1 MFFSPL
7 GFSLLL
13 VLSLSGLSLFGF
25 SFLFSFFSSAF
36 LGSIYRGQG
45 RCFLQLSRGAAG
57 CRPLGAAAEVRWVVR
72 GRWSAIVFGRWA
84 PGEREGPAKISKKS
98 NIFPF
103 FPAACSGGKKKDEQ
117 CRSKRHRSA
126 LFPFFFFLNG

>member
-1 MFFSPL
+1 MLFSPL

-25 SFLFSFFSSAF
+25 SFLSPFSSAF

-45 RCFLQLSRGAAG
+45 RCFLQLTRGAAG

-72 GRWSAIVFGRWA
+72 GGWSAIVFGRWA
-84 PGEREGPAKISKKS
+84 PGERVAGKK
-98 NIFPF
+98 FKLKQPF
-103 FPAACSGGKKKDEQ
+103 FLLPRCMFGGKKKDEQ

-126 LFPFFFFLNG
+126 LSLFFFF